1 MTQVHNHCYETV
13 DLDDMVRVGA
23 KFDEQPT
30 SIANNLLC
38 SQITNEF
45 QFSIAAF
52 HHAHETYL
60 VPETL
65 KAAYGRF
72 AYYNDFNIAER
83 ILRTPSCHCTVRNK
97 R

>member
-1 MTQVHNHCYETV
+1 MLIVERAIQVHNHCYETV
-13 DLDDMVRVGA
+13 DLDDMVRVSTMSP
-23 KFDEQPT
+23 KLKRTVFLRMT
-30 SIANNLLC
+30 

-65 KAAYGRF
+65 KSAYGKPARPPL
-72 AYYNDFNIAER
+72 R
-83 ILRTPSCHCTVRNK
+83 IQYQF
-97 R
+97 